1 MRQSYNSS
9 IIVFLKPLV
18 FALFPLVSL
27 SSISKNFTLG
37 ERYESQLRK
46 ILQTKETLL
55 HIFAS

>member
-1 MRQSYNSS
+1 M
-9 IIVFLKPLV
+9 FLKPLV

-37 ERYESQLRK
+37 ERYESQLRE